1 MKKSSN
7 KVIFECVRQR
17 EGFDIKMENYLNI
30 HNLGR
35 QREGFDK
42 KKMKMHIFTEN
53 YLTTK
58 YQ

>member
-7 KVIFECVRQR
+7 IVIFECVRQR

-42 KKMKMHIFTEN
+42 KK
-53 YLTTK
+53 
-58 YQ
+58 